1 MAKRLQAESVAE
13 MLRPVNMR
21 TSAKVGVIGPNK
33 NALRVSDQKCV
44 STMSMDSF
52 LVKFERERSM
62 H

>member
-1 MAKRLQAESVAE
+1 MAE

-33 NALRVSDQKCV
+33 NALRVSDQKCE
-44 STMSMDSF
+44 STMSVDSF
-52 LVKFERERSM
+52 LAKFERERSM